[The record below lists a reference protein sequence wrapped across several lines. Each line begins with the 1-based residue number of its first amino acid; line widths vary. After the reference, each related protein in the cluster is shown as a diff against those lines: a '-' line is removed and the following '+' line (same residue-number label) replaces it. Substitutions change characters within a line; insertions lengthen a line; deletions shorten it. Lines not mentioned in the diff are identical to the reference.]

1 MDKKKSNESDQPKE
15 KPEIQDKV
23 KGLELKIN
31 EFGEVVSSVPTEKL
45 NEFLDD
51 NLEDRKLKDRT

>member
-15 KPEIQDKV
+15 KAEDQDKV

-31 EFGEVVSSVPTEKL
+31 EFGEVVSNVPTEKL

>member
-1 MDKKKSNESDQPKE
+1 MDKKPNESDQPKE
-15 KPEIQDKV
+15 KPEIQKEV

-31 EFGEVVSSVPTEKL
+31 EFGEVVSNVPTEKL

-51 NLEDRKLKDRT
+51 NLEDRKLKDRET